1 MTSAGTNP
9 AQQPKWLDE
18 SEQAAWRGYVDMN
31 VRLSAQL
38 NRDLQAAAGL
48 SHADYAVLVQVSEH
62 PKCRMR
68 VLELARALDWEKSR
82 LSHQLSRMQQR
93 GLIDRAGCADDRRGS
108 FIELTPKGRRTI
120 EDAAPAHVDSVRR
133 YLFDTLTPEQ
143 VDMLGAIT
151 RQVLDQLDGLCAG
164 ADPADCSEPPLV

>member
-1 MTSAGTNP
+1 MTTGEARSAQEP
-9 AQQPKWLDE
+9 RWLDE
-18 SEQAAWRGYVDMN
+18 TEQAAWRGYLDMN

-93 GLIDRAGCADDRRGS
+93 GLIDRANCADDRRGS

-120 EDAAPAHVDSVRR
+120 EDAAPTHVDSVRR
-133 YLFDTLTPEQ
+133 YLFDLLTPEQ
-143 VDMLGAIT
+143 VDTLGAIT
-151 RQVLDQLDGLCAG
+151 RQVLDQLDGLCASE
-164 ADPADCSEPPLV
+164 APTDCSEPPLV